1 MVMKTVIKRTS
12 DYLTRWDV
20 ILFLATTLPLVVFPH
35 IDIWAS
41 RKFFME
47 GRFFLAHEAVIE
59 FIYDVFARIHL
70 FFFAIFVIGIF
81 ITFIRKTPKALLWRK
96 KLLFLL
102 LVMLLGPGLLVNGIL
117 KDHSFGRP
125 RPIQVEQFGGQDQ
138 FAPALR
144 YSGEC
149 RTNCSFVCGHA
160 SIAFFVMA
168 LAWAFRRRYLF
179 SVGLALGIVVGLVR
193 MAQGGHFLSDVVFA
207 FWAVYFTILP
217 LAYLFKFE
225 LPLMTDEHKVQVRKV
240 VLRAVDFW

>member
-1 MVMKTVIKRTS
+1 MVMNTVIKRTS

-41 RKFFME
+41 RQFFME
-47 GRFFLAHEAVIE
+47 GQFFLAHVAFVE
-59 FIYDVFARIHL
+59 FIYYVFARIHL
-70 FFFAIFVIGIF
+70 FFFAVFVVGLI
-81 ITFIRKTPKALLWRK
+81 ITFVRKTPKARLWRK
-96 KLLFLL
+96 KILFLL

-125 RPIQVEQFGGQDQ
+125 RPIQVEQFGGHDH

-168 LAWAFRRRYLF
+168 FAWVFRRRYLF
-179 SVGLALGIVVGLVR
+179 TAGLALGILVGLVR
-193 MAQGGHFLSDVVFA
+193 MVQGGHFLSDVVFA

-225 LPLMTDEHKVQVRKV
+225 LKLINDERKVKVRKV
-240 VLRAVDFW
+240 VLGVVDFW